1 MSQINPSKVATFCE
15 KIFNKYISIPVKIK
29 PETDNPYEGRYS
41 LNTPTNNYDSVSIA
55 ISDRGDREL
64 KVFPILSQ
72 NQNIN
77 GLFWIYYSIT
87 FKVVVSGKK
96 ANYVF
101 DGVSIAIFRGLK
113 TDMNKEMLFRAE
125 WDCKSDKDN
134 KIHPHPHWHI
144 HFVKEKIPQKAKE
157 DFNAY
162 LSLIHEGESDF
173 LNNEDKTKELK
184 EFDITK
190 FHFAMGA
197 SWQPKRID
205 KLHLDESSLKNWLDY
220 TLEHIKEQLEY
231 AAS

>member
-1 MSQINPSKVATFCE
+1 MSKIDPLKVATFCE
-15 KIFNKYISIPVKIK
+15 VILSKYIGFKVNIK
-29 PETDNPYEGRYS
+29 PETDTRYS
-41 LNTPTNNYDSVSIA
+41 LNNPESFDNISIA
-55 ISDRGDREL
+55 MSDRGEREL
-64 KVFPILSQ
+64 KVFPLLCL
-72 NQNIN
+72 NQSIK
-77 GLFWIYYSIT
+77 GLFWVYFSIT
-87 FKVVVSGKK
+87 FSKVNLSSKK
-96 ANYVF
+96 YEFLF

-113 TDMNKEMLFRAE
+113 TDVNKEMLFRAE

-162 LSLIHEGESDF
+162 LNLIHEEEPDF
-173 LNNEDKTKELK
+173 LSNEDKTQELK

-205 KLHLDESSLKNWLDY
+205 KLQLDENSLKSWLNY